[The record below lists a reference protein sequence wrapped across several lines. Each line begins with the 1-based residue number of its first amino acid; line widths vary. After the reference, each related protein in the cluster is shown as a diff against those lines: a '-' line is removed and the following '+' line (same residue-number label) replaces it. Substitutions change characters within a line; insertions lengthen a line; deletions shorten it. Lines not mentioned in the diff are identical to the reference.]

1 MGLKEFD
8 KVVKHE
14 NTVKLI
20 GMFFGDGG
28 PHESPRFPKTLEIA
42 IKHFKKYNL
51 DALLISTY
59 AQGLSTYN
67 QVKRRMTA
75 LSKAL
80 SGISL
85 PHETFG
91 THSDMSRKTIDSNL
105 EKCNFKTA
113 DEI

>member
-28 PHESPRFPKTLEIA
+28 PHESPRFPKTLEVA
-42 IKHFKKYNL
+42 IEHFKKYNL
-51 DALLISTY
+51 DALLVSTY

-67 QVKRRMTA
+67 QVNDCV
-75 LSKAL
+75 
-80 SGISL
+80 
-85 PHETFG
+85 E
-91 THSDMSRKTIDSNL
+91 
-105 EKCNFKTA
+105 
-113 DEI
+113 